1 MSKWSALKTSVATQ
15 NQQLRAKL
23 LEQSSTLWERIRLK
37 ILDNPKRIEIS
48 GIKTANIALGVVTL
62 KNSQAI
68 RHLMLKVFKKQ
79 VECRQEWEKEIVR
92 ILCDEI
98 DTLKAMKQFIPKN
111 AYDHLCQ
118 HLTIQT
124 FLEGD
129 VLFKPGDVP
138 RCSYIVMQGCVEERL
153 ERTLANQLLSEMKI
167 HNHNDRKMSGSKVD
181 AFNVLDSDAND
192 FGWKEEGFD
201 DYVNGLLGITVRSHC
216 MNNSFGSRS
225 RGENLHLRTS
235 TAIAKKGAGKAR
247 LVDVLVMKFNAVD
260 QVIPLQR
267 QSAID
272 QYRIS
277 MKAEEK
283 YNTLITFLRRECSLL
298 KKIHPISLLEYI
310 QCCDVR
316 EFTKGTFLC
325 NEDKTAE
332 CVYILLSGSVR
343 FQYQNQTNDCDDQ
356 GISPMMPNA
365 PPKPPIFCLQQNK
378 CLKDVIISDVKP
390 GSMFGESFVLDKIEG
405 RRTQMTL
412 EKADLRHGSRRGKR
426 KTNVNRYDQSGCRT
440 SFLGAD
446 KFHKEG
452 ESTGARGE
460 SAEDLDKIYAKNI
473 IRQGKR
479 FKMTKGSST
488 GADEEEDIDTNL
500 YENKRDWMSALK
512 RREVDRAE
520 VLMADKR
527 WENRVSRDKFNREN
541 SHFANHLV
549 LSSLSSAYL
558 MIPHTKPITPHHCLI
573 VPTEPLKSM
582 SQADVSVS
590 EDVDRYKSALVR
602 MFGNESPSRSVV
614 FMETVV
620 NLEKAHHTCI
630 HAVPLDEEL
639 AQDAPLYFKQALQ
652 TSGSE
657 WTSHKKV
664 IDTSQKGLAKSV
676 PPSFPYFHVE
686 LCSLD
691 YSTCG
696 MAHIIDDSSRFPASY
711 GLDILCGLLGLP
723 PQNFDKQMKVS
734 MGFSDQRQMV
744 MELASKFLKFDPAK
758 TRE

>member
-1 MSKWSALKTSVATQ
+1 MFALDG
-15 NQQLRAKL
+15 
-23 LEQSSTLWERIRLK
+23 IRF
-37 ILDNPKRIEIS
+37 
-48 GIKTANIALGVVTL
+48 TTT
-62 KNSQAI
+62 
-68 RHLMLKVFKKQ
+68 KKQ
-79 VECRQEWEKEIVR
+79 EKKTKKPKKEKKRKKQKCRGRFEANNSDNESSGSDGSVHTLSKQ
-92 ILCDEI
+92 IL
-98 DTLKAMKQFIPKN
+98 P
-111 AYDHLCQ
+111 
-118 HLTIQT
+118 QT
-124 FLEGD
+124 APF
-129 VLFKPGDVP
+129 
-138 RCSYIVMQGCVEERL
+138 EERL
-153 ERTLANQLLSEMKI
+153 SQAGVTTAIPKTLTFEELLTKARKMDDAAASAPCKQSHLVPLSSGRESFADPNKSAAAALRLQLLNGTAPGNGAPTGGLVGPVTSEPA
-167 HNHNDRKMSGSKVD
+167 V
-181 AFNVLDSDAND
+181 
-192 FGWKEEGFD
+192 
-201 DYVNGLLGITVRSHC
+201 
-216 MNNSFGSRS
+216 
-225 RGENLHLRTS
+225 HL
-235 TAIAKKGAGKAR
+235 
-247 LVDVLVMKFNAVD
+247 
-260 QVIPLQR
+260 
-267 QSAID
+267 
-272 QYRIS
+272 
-277 MKAEEK
+277 
-283 YNTLITFLRRECSLL
+283 
-298 KKIHPISLLEYI
+298 
-310 QCCDVR
+310 
-316 EFTKGTFLC
+316 
-325 NEDKTAE
+325 
-332 CVYILLSGSVR
+332 
-343 FQYQNQTNDCDDQ
+343 
-356 GISPMMPNA
+356 
-365 PPKPPIFCLQQNK
+365 
-378 CLKDVIISDVKP
+378 
-390 GSMFGESFVLDKIEG
+390 
-405 RRTQMTL
+405 L

-452 ESTGARGE
+452 ESTGALGE

-657 WTSHKKV
+657 WTSHKMV

>member
-1 MSKWSALKTSVATQ
+1 MPAPAIEGLLFQESQFAAKRTGFAKKVRGNGRGKRSTAISGKKMSKWSALKTSVATQ

-138 RCSYIVMQGCVEERL
+138 RCSYIVLQGCVEERL

-378 CLKDVIISDVKP
+378 CLKDVIVSDVKP

-412 EKADLRHGSRRGKR
+412 EKRMHELAASGSGFTLSAKMDLRKLSKEPISARAMTDCKCLCLKPISPVAFNKPRQSFTHEIHKDILSLMACLSINRRYFWKHRRQKAKIEQSNVVHHYYSDLHEQTREIGRENKLGLATR
-426 KTNVNRYDQSGCRT
+426 SLNSTMTRREILYRYQRCRRSHVQKIYNVNASPVSAQRNVQTCRY
-440 SFLGAD
+440 
-446 KFHKEG
+446 
-452 ESTGARGE
+452 
-460 SAEDLDKIYAKNI
+460 
-473 IRQGKR
+473 QG
-479 FKMTKGSST
+479 
-488 GADEEEDIDTNL
+488 
-500 YENKRDWMSALK
+500 
-512 RREVDRAE
+512 
-520 VLMADKR
+520 
-527 WENRVSRDKFNREN
+527 
-541 SHFANHLV
+541 
-549 LSSLSSAYL
+549 
-558 MIPHTKPITPHHCLI
+558 P
-573 VPTEPLKSM
+573 
-582 SQADVSVS
+582 
-590 EDVDRYKSALVR
+590 
-602 MFGNESPSRSVV
+602 
-614 FMETVV
+614 
-620 NLEKAHHTCI
+620 
-630 HAVPLDEEL
+630 
-639 AQDAPLYFKQALQ
+639 
-652 TSGSE
+652 
-657 WTSHKKV
+657 
-664 IDTSQKGLAKSV
+664 SV
-676 PPSFPYFHVE
+676 PPHQLAIS
-686 LCSLD
+686 
-691 YSTCG
+691 
-696 MAHIIDDSSRFPASY
+696 
-711 GLDILCGLLGLP
+711 
-723 PQNFDKQMKVS
+723 
-734 MGFSDQRQMV
+734 QRPMS
-744 MELASKFLKFDPAK
+744 AAAK
-758 TRE
+758 TLGRRSFQRRPSSAVSLKEQSNLAARRPKSAYVCPSHPRRFKDI